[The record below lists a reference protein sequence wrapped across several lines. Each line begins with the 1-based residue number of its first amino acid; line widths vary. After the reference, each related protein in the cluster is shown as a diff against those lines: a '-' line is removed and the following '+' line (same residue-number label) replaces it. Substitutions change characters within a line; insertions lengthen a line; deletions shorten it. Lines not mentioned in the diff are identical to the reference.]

1 MRTVEEYQEDVIA
14 AARAVY
20 TALGEGYA
28 ESVYEKAMAIE
39 FRANGTPYTIENNVE
54 VMYRGECVG
63 MQRLD
68 FVIAG
73 QIAVELKAGGSIT
86 KGHVSQTRA
95 YLRTTQFAEAI
106 IINFPSPQKD
116 EIVSQVVERSLE
128 EPDS

>member
-1 MRTVEEYQEDVIA
+1 VIA

-20 TALGEGYA
+20 TMLGEGYA

-39 FRANGTPYTIENNVE
+39 FRANDTPYTIENNVE

-116 EIVSQVVERSLE
+116 EIVSHVVERSPE
-128 EPDS
+128 EPAS

>member
-1 MRTVEEYQEDVIA
+1 MRTVEEYQEDVVA
-14 AARAVY
+14 AARVVY
-20 TALGEGYA
+20 SALGEGYA

-68 FVIAG
+68 FVIDG

-86 KGHVSQTRA
+86 KSHVSQTRA

-116 EIVSQVVERSLE
+116 DIVLQVVEGNLE